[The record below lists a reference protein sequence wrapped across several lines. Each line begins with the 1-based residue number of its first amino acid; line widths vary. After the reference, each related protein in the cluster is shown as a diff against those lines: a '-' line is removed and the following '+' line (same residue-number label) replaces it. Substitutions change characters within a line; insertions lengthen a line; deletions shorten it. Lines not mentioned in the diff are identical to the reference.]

1 MDKHCI
7 ALHCIEEKGAV
18 VLLTVTTGA
27 ENERIYLSA
36 PIKYTSRQTIE

>member
-27 ENERIYLSA
+27 ENERIYLLLSSTQH
-36 PIKYTSRQTIE
+36 K